1 MTLVEMRKEFATKV
15 GVSQEKAKELIAAL
29 EEVVVDG
36 LLQDGKV
43 AFGTIGSLETKDV
56 AERTGRNPQNGEL
69 ITIPARVKVAYKQS
83 KAIKEIVNK

>member
-1 MTLVEMRKEFATKV
+1 MTLVEMRREFATKV

-56 AERTGRNPQNGEL
+56 AERTGRNPKTGES